1 MVSFVQ
7 GTDSHNKSNVYTG
20 SATIQATIYD
30 NFNNATVIEKD
41 IVVVGKQKPYVSLLS
56 MPSITTPN
64 TTRTFTVLHC
74 DQTPDDEILWIV
86 STPTGRKYYTGH
98 NVDFTF
104 GQSGTY
110 TFKIINMDGCDPND
124 NTFEFSMAVMEPAI
138 IKYANPV
145 DETLNITIEDESR
158 QVDDEYTVELWS
170 DQMGKLKS
178 VTTESTQLT
187 INTAQ
192 FTTGYYTLR
201 LNKNGKFV
209 QTSTV
214 LIK

>member
-1 MVSFVQ
+1 M
-7 GTDSHNKSNVYTG
+7 
-20 SATIQATIYD
+20 SASCQTIH
-30 NFNNATVIEKD
+30 V
-41 IVVVGKQKPYVSLLS
+41 PCS
-56 MPSITTPN
+56 
-64 TTRTFTVLHC
+64 VLFWW
-74 DQTPDDEILWIV
+74 T
-86 STPTGRKYYTGH
+86 
-98 NVDFTF
+98 N
-104 GQSGTY
+104 
-110 TFKIINMDGCDPND
+110 
-124 NTFEFSMAVMEPAI
+124 

-192 FTTGYYTLR
+192 FTPGYYTLR